1 MESPLAELFHAL
13 HNKNMKNLIT
23 PEKAASFIPVIV
35 SSGISILLII
45 FFVIPQYFKSAEVK
59 TELNSLIKKKNE
71 LKNLKSQYKIIN
83 RKFDKLKNEKLKI
96 KELITGTSNLET
108 LLAELGALGRKNNI
122 EFLSIVPKK
131 VVTKVE
137 NSNDKKLKKKNNQVD
152 FKTDPL
158 LVEGI
163 KKYLIDFTFT
173 TDFVNLLSFLRDLE
187 YQDNII
193 LLNDINLSLN
203 RKKNDKREIDESRN
217 IIEINMGISFY
228 GKI

>member
-1 MESPLAELFHAL
+1 MLYLK
-13 HNKNMKNLIT
+13 NNMKNLIT
-23 PEKAASFIPVIV
+23 PEKAATFIPVFI